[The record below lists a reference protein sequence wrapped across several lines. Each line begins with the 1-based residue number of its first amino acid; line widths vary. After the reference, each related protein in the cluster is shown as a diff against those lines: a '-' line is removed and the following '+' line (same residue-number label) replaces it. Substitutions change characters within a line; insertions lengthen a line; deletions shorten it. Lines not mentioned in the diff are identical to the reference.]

1 MGSRKKGM
9 GKIGIEKKRYEMV
22 TCEKKV
28 KGKIGIGKL
37 RYGICINYSRKN
49 RYREKKV

>member
-1 MGSRKKGM
+1 
-9 GKIGIEKKRYEMV
+9 MV

-49 RYREKKV
+49 RYREKKVCVMVVYSITLKQEKKV